1 MCCYNNCA
9 NNDLLIIIFLLFIGV
24 LSAVMGRF
32 RYLLNIQSSA
42 CNQAWIDALDMDRA
56 NNARA
61 ISQKFGLPDQL
72 ARVLAARN
80 VDESEAVVFI
90 NPTLRAL
97 MPNPKKFTDMDC
109 AAERLV
115 RAIINQEK
123 IAVFADYDVDGACSA
138 ALLARFLHC
147 FGIIVKIY
155 IPDRIIEGYGP
166 NEQAMKGLVQ
176 EGASLIITVDCGANS
191 PNAIRAARLA
201 GADVIVLDHHQ
212 MENIHEEA
220 VALVNPNR
228 PDDFSEQGHLCAAG
242 VVFITLMWVN
252 RLLRE
257 KKWKGALPDLLSML
271 DLVALA
277 TICDVVPLQG
287 VNRAFVV
294 KGLQVARSMHN
305 SGIAALAKVARI
317 GEPLNSF
324 HLGFLL
330 GPRINAGGRIGNQ
343 ALGAYLLS
351 CNDRDEADRI
361 AQQLDQLN
369 KERQEME
376 ISQLAQ
382 AEAYID
388 SIYQERTILSSLVIA
403 HKGWHPGIIG
413 ILAAR
418 LKERFFCPVLIIAL
432 KEDGSGIGSGR
443 SISGIDLGALVH
455 EAVALNLLE
464 KGGGHSMAAGFTIQ
478 SDKIEAF
485 REWLE
490 EKISLI
496 VSQLRAEKS
505 LSIDGFLSASGANKD
520 LFDMIEKAGPFGSGN
535 ATPVFVFPSHRLVN
549 LYEVGKGHLRLI
561 ISNIEGEKL
570 QGIAFGAVG
579 TALGK
584 FLSENIGK
592 TIHLAGNL
600 SLNHWRGNISP
611 QLRVIDAAAVV

>member
-1 MCCYNNCA
+1 MQR
-9 NNDLLIIIFLLFIGV
+9 
-24 LSAVMGRF
+24 S

-42 CNQAWIDALDMDRA
+42 CGQVWVDALDVERV

-72 ARVLAARN
+72 ARVLAVRG
-80 VDESEAVVFI
+80 VDESEAITFI
-90 NPTLRAL
+90 NPTLRTL
-97 MPNPKKFTDMDC
+97 MPNPKDFIDMHC

-115 RAIINQEK
+115 KAIINREK
-123 IAVFADYDVDGACSA
+123 IAVFGDYDVDGACSA

-155 IPDRIIEGYGP
+155 IPDRVIEGYGP

-191 PNAIRAARLA
+191 PAAIKAARCA

-212 MENIHEEA
+212 MENVHEEA

-257 KKWKGALPDLLSML
+257 KKWGGALPDLLSML

-294 KGLQVARSMHN
+294 KGLQVARFMHN
-305 SGIAALAKVARI
+305 PGIAALAKVAHI

-324 HLGFLL
+324 HFGFLL

-343 ALGAYLLS
+343 ALGTYLLS

-376 ISQLAQ
+376 MIQLAQ
-382 AEAYID
+382 AEVYID
-388 SIYQERTILSSLVIA
+388 SIYQGEAIPSSFVIA
-403 HKGWHPGIIG
+403 HKEWHPGIVG

-418 LKERFFCPVLIIAL
+418 LKERFFCPVLAIAL
-432 KEDGSGIGSGR
+432 KENGIGIGSGR
-443 SISGIDLGALVH
+443 SITGIDLGALVH

-478 SDKIEAF
+478 SRKIEIF
-485 REWLE
+485 RKWLE
-490 EKISLI
+490 EKVSLM

-535 ATPVFVFPSHRLVN
+535 AKPVFVFPSHRLVN
-549 LYEVGKGHLRLI
+549 VYEVGKGNLRLV
-561 ISNIEGEKL
+561 ISDIEGKKL

-579 TALGK
+579 TSLGK

-600 SLNHWRGNISP
+600 SLNYWRESVNP
-611 QLRVIDAAAVV
+611 QLRVIDAATVI